1 MEKKAKKVAKKTT
14 TTKKAD
20 TKVASAKSKAVVAR
34 EKAKEI
40 EELKDIKVEKKK
52 EEKKVKPKHKYESA
66 KIQSEDQKEIMRFFI
81 VLLVVVLMVTAI
93 YFLTRIFVTK
103 DLGKKK
109 SEAETEEVIPGSV
122 NYSVAIVGQIL
133 NRPYDSYYVIVFDT
147 TGDKVNDAQDL
158 MMRYNVKENRKHLYR
173 VDLSNHINKE
183 FYDKDHENPEAKTVD
198 EFKFG
203 DLTLLYIKKGKVEKY
218 ITDIDKMKAE
228 LGLQ

>member
-14 TTKKAD
+14 TVKKAD
-20 TKVASAKSKAVVAR
+20 TKVASTKSKAVVAR

-40 EELKDIKVEKKK
+40 EELKEIKIEKK
-52 EEKKVKPKHKYESA
+52 EAKKAKPKHKYESA
-66 KIQSEDQKEIMRFFI
+66 RIQSEDQKEIMRFFI
-81 VLLVVVLMVTAI
+81 VLLVVVLMVAAI

-109 SEAETEEVIPGSV
+109 EATTTEEVIPGNI

-133 NRPYDSYYVIVFDT
+133 NRPYDSYYVMVFDT

-158 MMRYNVKENRKHLYR
+158 MMRYNVKENSKHLYR
-173 VDLSNHINKE
+173 VDLNNHINIE
-183 FYDKDHENPEAKTVD
+183 FYDKENENPEAKSVS

-218 ITDIDKMKAE
+218 ITDYNKMKAE

>member
-14 TTKKAD
+14 TVKKAD
-20 TKVASAKSKAVVAR
+20 TKVASTKSKAVVAR

-40 EELKDIKVEKKK
+40 EELKEIKIEKK
-52 EEKKVKPKHKYESA
+52 EAKKAKPKHKYESA
-66 KIQSEDQKEIMRFFI
+66 RIQSEDQKEIMRFFI
-81 VLLVVVLMVTAI
+81 VLLVVVLMVAAI

-109 SEAETEEVIPGSV
+109 EATTTEEVIPGNI

-147 TGDKVNDAQDL
+147 TGDKASDAQSL
-158 MMRYNVKENRKHLYR
+158 MISYNSKEERKHLYR
-173 VDLSNHINKE
+173 VDLSNQLNKAY
-183 FYDKDHENPEAKTVD
+183 YDKENENPSAQSVND
-198 EFKFG
+198 FKFG

-218 ITDIDKMKAE
+218 ITDIDKMKTE
-228 LGLQ
+228 LGIK